1 MLAALLLLAL
11 PATAPLQGRP
21 PLERYQFGSFQMG
34 TLFRIVLY
42 AENETQALEGR
53 EAAFRRVRELD
64 ALLSDYRPDSELN
77 RLCRAPAGT
86 VVPVSQELFHVLR
99 RAREISERTRGAFD
113 VTVGPL
119 VDLWRAARRSGR
131 LPSDREVADARQRVG
146 YEFVVLDEASRSVHL
161 ARDGMRLDLGGIAK
175 GYAADEALEALRLL
189 GLGRA
194 LVDAGGDLRLGD
206 PPPGQ
211 QGWRVELESNGIS
224 RIRLLSD
231 AAVATSGDEH
241 RFLEVGG
248 RRYSHIL
255 DPATGLGLTES
266 RPVTVIAR
274 DALTADALATAGS
287 VMSPETALRLLHGV
301 NAIEFSFSGLFDI
314 R

>member
-175 GYAADEALEALRLL
+175 GYAADEALEVLRRL

-194 LVDAGGDLRLGD
+194 LVDAGGDIRVGE
-206 PPPGQ
+206 PPPGEE
-211 QGWRVELESNGIS
+211 GWRVGRSSGRSKPL
-224 RIRLLSD
+224 LLSD
-231 AAVATSGDEH
+231 RAVATSGDDY
-241 RFLEVGG
+241 RFVVIEG
-248 RRYSHIL
+248 RRYSHVL